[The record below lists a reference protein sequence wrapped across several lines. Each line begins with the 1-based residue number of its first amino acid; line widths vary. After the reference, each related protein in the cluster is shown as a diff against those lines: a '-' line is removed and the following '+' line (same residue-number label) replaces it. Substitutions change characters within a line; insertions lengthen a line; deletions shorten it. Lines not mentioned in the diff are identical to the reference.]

1 MSAADAFLFPP
12 ALQAELEMDAGPI
25 LRDIMMGHF
34 LDGGAD
40 GGDSIF
46 SDIEVGELS
55 PPTTEEERG
64 GAQYESAGLTPTSPT
79 RSSKS
84 RRQSRPNYA
93 ALAGK
98 SRSRAKS
105 EALCS
110 FDEVRVD
117 ECEEESVSPGYLEDE
132 EEDYSDAMKTRGSC
146 MSKNAIAARENRIR
160 KKLYVNKLE
169 RSVRHLSTENATM
182 KRRAQEMR
190 REIEEL
196 SEEVQYLRSVLCNA
210 DEIKTLV
217 RSIRAVRPSLAT
229 STKSGDTLKRERVE
243 EDHDYVAAGGKRRPH
258 VDKKAGGV
266 CIHVANGTVSLE
278 FCHRCA
284 AKSEDAWQ
292 DGQ

>member
-1 MSAADAFLFPP
+1 
-12 ALQAELEMDAGPI
+12 MDAGPI

-34 LDGGAD
+34 WDGGAE

-46 SDIEVGELS
+46 SDIAVGEPS
-55 PPTTEEERG
+55 PTTDEERG
-64 GAQYESAGLTPTSPT
+64 GAQYEPTGLTPTSPT
-79 RSSKS
+79 RSPKS

-93 ALAGK
+93 VLAGK

-110 FDEVRVD
+110 SDEVHVEEYED
-117 ECEEESVSPGYLEDE
+117 EPVSPGYLEDE
-132 EEDYSDAMKTRGSC
+132 EEDYSDAVKTRGSC
-146 MSKNAIAARENRIR
+146 MSKNAIAARENRIK

-169 RSVRHLSTENATM
+169 RSVRHLSTENATL
-182 KRRAQEMR
+182 KRRGQEMS

-217 RSIRAVRPSLAT
+217 RSIRAARPSLAT
-229 STKSGDTLKRERVE
+229 DPKNGVSLKRERVE
-243 EDHDYVAAGGKRRPH
+243 EDHDYVATGKRRPP

-284 AKSEDAWQ
+284 AKSKDAWRE
-292 DGQ
+292 GQ